1 MNPQLKETLN
11 CLDATSSTQDEENLA
26 TLKTT
31 PNTTYPIA
39 LVEHQDLVIVQ
50 KPAGMNTHRPD
61 SDKPGLVEFVQ
72 TQLGYPLYVVHRLDK
87 ETSGLLLFSKT
98 PGTAETLRNLFESGK
113 VQKEYLFLTDARL
126 APGVLT
132 FQIESEIFKNE
143 NASDDKRRKDK
154 KSFISVRSPRPN
166 SKTAFHKLKEGTRLT
181 LWKALPA
188 TGKPHQIRLH
198 AEAAG
203 IPILGD
209 LEHGGSPFFRMC
221 LHAHKLSFPSPS
233 SGPKEGLG
241 ETQNLEFV
249 SPTWMHEN
257 IMDSPEFHLQ
267 EALWKR
273 KYFLPLENADT
284 GRWVHTE
291 SPLFRLDQYG
301 DQLWMGWYGDNFPG
315 LTAPLFERLN
325 SFFHRPLWIR
335 QMKPR
340 GSGSAIK
347 ESFLL
352 KFGEPKLIWTA
363 TEHGLRFELRANQ
376 GLSPGLFLDQRE
388 NRAWVR
394 EHSMGRRVLNLF
406 AYTGA
411 FSVNAWAGHAREV
424 CTVDVSKPFVEWA
437 RHNFQLN
444 QIMPET
450 PGLEFWVQDC
460 LLFLGGCHKRKRK
473 FDLIICDPPTLGR
486 TKTSTFDLKR
496 DLQQLI
502 KLCWGLLD
510 ENGEIL
516 FSCNYEGWTR
526 DQLKALILQFL
537 GPDCKIREAPGS
549 PLDFEV
555 SPHESLMKSL
565 ILSRGPFKTK

>member
-1 MNPQLKETLN
+1 METLTT
-11 CLDATSSTQDEENLA
+11 ATSS
-26 TLKTT
+26 
-31 PNTTYPIA
+31 YPIA
-39 LVEHQDLVIVQ
+39 FEEHQELVIVQ

-61 SDKPGLVEFVQ
+61 PDKPGLVELLQ
-72 TQLGYPLYVVHRLDK
+72 TQLSSPLYVVHRLDK
-87 ETSGLLLFSKT
+87 ETSGLLIFAKT
-98 PGTAETLRNLFESGK
+98 ARTAETLRNLFENGK
-113 VQKEYLFLTDARL
+113 VQKEYLFLTEARL
-126 APGVLT
+126 PPDVVT
-132 FQIESEIFKNE
+132 MQIESEILKKDNS
-143 NASDDKRRKDK
+143 ADDQRKKD
-154 KSFISVRSPRPN
+154 RSKFVSRSSQCPN
-166 SKTAFHKLKEGTRLT
+166 SKTTFRKLKEGAHFT
-181 LWKALPA
+181 LWQALPA

-209 LEHGGSPFFRMC
+209 PEHGGNPFFRMC
-221 LHAHKLSFPSPS
+221 LHAHKLSFPSL
-233 SGPKEGLG
+233 SGAEVEGHAKRQYFEL
-241 ETQNLEFV
+241 V
-249 SPTWMHEN
+249 SPTWMNEN
-257 IMDSPEFHLQ
+257 ITNSPEFHLQ

-273 KYFLPLENADT
+273 KYFLPLDGVDT

-291 SPLFRLDQYG
+291 SPFFRLDQYG
-301 DQLWMGWYGDNFPG
+301 DQLWMGWYGETFPG
-315 LTAPLFERLN
+315 LSAPLFE
-325 SFFHRPLWIR
+325 SITTFFRRPLWIR

-340 GSGSAIK
+340 GGHSATK
-347 ESFLL
+347 DSFLL
-352 KFGEPKLIWTA
+352 ALGEPKMVWNA
-363 TEHGLRFELRANQ
+363 TENGLHFELRANQ

-388 NRAWVR
+388 NRIWVR
-394 EHSMGRRVLNLF
+394 RHSMGRRVLNLF

-411 FSVNAWAGHAREV
+411 FSLNAWVGQAREV

-444 QIMPET
+444 QIAPDT

-526 DQLKALILQFL
+526 DQLKDLILQFL
-537 GPDCKIREAPGS
+537 GPACLIREAPGS

-565 ILSRGPFKTK
+565 ILSHRPAKAR